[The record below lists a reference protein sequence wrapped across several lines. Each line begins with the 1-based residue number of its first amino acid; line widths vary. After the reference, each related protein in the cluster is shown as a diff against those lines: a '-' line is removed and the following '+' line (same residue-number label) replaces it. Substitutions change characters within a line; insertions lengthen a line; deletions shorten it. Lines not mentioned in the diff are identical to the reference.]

1 MDEGSV
7 GLLLLFLFSVVAAVI
22 FHLRGR
28 GFLLA
33 SFTSAITAITALLI
47 VDTIR
52 RGSPDPRLAGAFVIG
67 AGIAFLIALIV
78 GWITRRWVSRRRKND
93 QANP

>member
-1 MDEGSV
+1 MDEGFV
-7 GLLLLFLFSVVAAVI
+7 GLLLLAVFAIVASIV

-33 SFTSAITAITALLI
+33 SFTSAITAICALLV

-52 RGSPDPRLAGAFVIG
+52 RGSPDERLP
-67 AGIAFLIALIV
+67 IAFLIGAAYSFLISLVV
-78 GWITRRWVSRRRKND
+78 GGIVRWVRSRRKKD
-93 QANP
+93 EQ

>member
-1 MDEGSV
+1 MDEGSA
-7 GLLLLFLFSVVAAVI
+7 GLLLLVVFAIVASIV

-33 SFTSAITAITALLI
+33 SFTSAITAICALLV

-52 RGSPDPRLAGAFVIG
+52 RGSPDERLPVAFVIG
-67 AGIAFLIALIV
+67 AVLSFLISLVV
-78 GWITRRWVSRRRKND
+78 GWVVRGWVAKRKKNG
-93 QANP
+93 Q